1 MTKCHPD
8 RRSKSV
14 DDWVTMVWSES
25 WRQDCVTKRKFQY
38 GKVYHNISQT
48 LGSRLTVSIQLHW
61 LGVWRCSTHDW
72 DLNSMDE
79 FSKMKRFQLET
90 WWSTVCW
97 FPIFQKT
104 ECKHN
109 DYKTDRIMCRHSLC
123 SLNEERFPVTQPR
136 SRSLSSSVHVRWC
149 QFILCLCNLQCYS
162 HLPHEIQ
169 EKTLVTNRKHIRTFV
184 I

>member
-38 GKVYHNISQT
+38 GKVYHKISQT
-48 LGSRLTVSIQLHW
+48 LGSRFTVSIRLHW

-123 SLNEERFPVTQPR
+123 NSC
-136 SRSLSSSVHVRWC
+136 SRSWERLSSLQHQGFVICLVREYC
-149 QFILCLCNLQCYS
+149 TEFRRY
-162 HLPHEIQ
+162 
-169 EKTLVTNRKHIRTFV
+169 KTLSLPSQ
-184 I
+184 